1 MSRHPDDIR
10 RTHYEWAIETVYWDE
25 DEGMQDIEDSNYWDK
40 LSDYQ
45 PGEVADALAQKR
57 FVREDGIEVFTRLCL
72 MRDVGCEAEG
82 LEDRQYAYVVDGV
95 LPETFDEGAKVPARF
110 RKELAKFTGTP

>member
-57 FVREDGIEVFTRLCL
+57 FVREDGIEVMVSPIKERSSSSRGSSTQRHTPPTPRRLN
-72 MRDVGCEAEG
+72 RRAS
-82 LEDRQYAYVVDGV
+82 
-95 LPETFDEGAKVPARF
+95 GAAPR
-110 RKELAKFTGTP
+110 LWLS